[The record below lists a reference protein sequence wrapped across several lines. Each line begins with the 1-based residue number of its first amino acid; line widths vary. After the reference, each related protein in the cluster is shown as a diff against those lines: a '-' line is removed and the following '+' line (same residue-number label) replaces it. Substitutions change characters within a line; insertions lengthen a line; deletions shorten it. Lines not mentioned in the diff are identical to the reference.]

1 MIRVVC
7 LGGLERLIDESKN
20 FRIKNKNSQFER
32 FKMKYKVL
40 NKEHMNFYFYKL
52 GKKISKYY
60 EMHLFLQRYFRI
72 V

>member
-1 MIRVVC
+1 MIKVVC

-40 NKEHMNFYFYKL
+40 NNKGEII
-52 GKKISKYY
+52 KKYNDPKAIN
-60 EMHLFLQRYFRI
+60 EEL
-72 V
+72 